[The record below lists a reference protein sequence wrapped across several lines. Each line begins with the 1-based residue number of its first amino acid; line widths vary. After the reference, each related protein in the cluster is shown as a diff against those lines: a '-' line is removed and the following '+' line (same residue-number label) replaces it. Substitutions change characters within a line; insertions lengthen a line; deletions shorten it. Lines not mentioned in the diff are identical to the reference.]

1 MSQKIYIAGKVTGQ
15 PRANTEVNFAR
26 GFRLLLAKG
35 YEPVTPLDYVSHLA
49 SEGEAMKTLVPL
61 LLDCDGILL
70 LDDWKFSEGA
80 KIEMMLARYA
90 GKMILYEEQLSN

>member
-15 PRANTEVNFAR
+15 PRATTETNFAR
-26 GFRLLLAKG
+26 GFRLLIAKG

-49 SEGEAMKTLVPL
+49 SSADAMKTLVPL

-70 LDDWKFSEGA
+70 LQDWKFSEGA
-80 KIEMMLARYA
+80 RIEMMIAQYA
-90 GKMILYEEQLSN
+90 GKQILYEEQITN

>member
-35 YEPVTPLDYVSHLA
+35 YEPITPLDHVSHLA
-49 SEGEAMKTLVPL
+49 SSAEAMKTLVPL

-70 LDDWKFSEGA
+70 LNDWKFSEGA
-80 KIEMMLARYA
+80 KIEEMIARYA
-90 GKMILYEEQLSN
+90 GKKIINEEDLN